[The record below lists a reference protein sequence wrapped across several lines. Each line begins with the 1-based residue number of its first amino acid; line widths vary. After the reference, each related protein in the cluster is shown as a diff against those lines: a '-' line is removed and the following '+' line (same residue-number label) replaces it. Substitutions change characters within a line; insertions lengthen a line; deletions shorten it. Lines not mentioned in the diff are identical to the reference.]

1 MAVVDITNHGSTVQ
15 TVNVLAN
22 GTAVVT
28 GSGTGTHVST
38 WTLQPG
44 EMQAFSFPINPEKY
58 GNVEGQCWSFP
69 FAVKAAS
76 NQPSDTPAPVDTAA
90 ETSAAAAEVLAAPPA
105 EPPPGAAEVSAAAQ
119 AAASAAAAA
128 ASESAQAEAAASASA
143 EAASPQQRALL
154 ARTYTAG
161 AYSVTL
167 SPANPINTTTTDL
180 LAEVTSHD
188 SNTGLA
194 RQFGLAITLL
204 NADGSVNASGT
215 LCAELLGGTS
225 QQLEFAPQ
233 QGTMLWTS
241 IRVSTTASC

>member
-1 MAVVDITNHGSTVQ
+1 MVDITNHGSTVQ

-90 ETSAAAAEVLAAPPA
+90 ETSAA
-105 EPPPGAAEVSAAAQ
+105 AAEVSAAAQ